1 MSRGGIFK
9 RDLLPPAVAVGLR
22 HRSLREVLDP
32 AVVDGPGRAAADLER
47 RPVPG
52 ACAIAREVSPHAG
65 MRDNKKGGGTY
76 RCMLVMRC
84 LPSMH
89 VLLSSPS
96 SISWHAVRRSSVAQC
111 GVVRSCH
118 RNGFSAEWRVRVG
131 MSRSKQAGETREKL
145 ARTNKKMKLGSC
157 S

>member
-1 MSRGGIFK
+1 MNKESGIPSTTLRWGGLGLVSHGGIFK

-22 HRSLREVLDP
+22 HRSLREVLDA

-76 RCMLVMRC
+76 RCM
-84 LPSMH
+84 
-89 VLLSSPS
+89 
-96 SISWHAVRRSSVAQC
+96 RRS
-111 GVVRSCH
+111 RS
-118 RNGFSAEWRVRVG
+118 
-131 MSRSKQAGETREKL
+131 
-145 ARTNKKMKLGSC
+145 
-157 S
+157 